1 MRAGVAVRAVLF
13 PPTMRTSVA
22 VFAALLQLPVRA
34 RVAVRAVVFHPAMR
48 ARVAHFAVCFL
59 PTMPTP
65 LVLAHRAPAAPP
77 ARRGMPPRSRPRR
90 CRGFSAAPRTEKTCV
105 AFSFDGS
112 PSLRSLI
119 QEKRLLGSS
128 ARAPPTP
135 RRRIRRSFRRVGDFI
150 DAVLSPEA
158 HTSACRSPATTTRRV
173 TRAFRPRA
181 MRAPRGR
188 TRGPGRFSNRPS
200 ETRSTT
206 PGITRTRSRARRTP
220 PLARRPR

>member
-1 MRAGVAVRAVLF
+1 MRAAAAVHAVAFPLVMRAGAAVRAVASQLPVRAADAGRAVASQLAMRAGVAVRAVLF

-59 PTMPTP
+59 PTMLTP
-65 LVLAHRAPAAPP
+65 LVLPHRALAAPR

-105 AFSFDGS
+105 AFSSNGS

-128 ARAPPTP
+128 ARAPPHRDDASAVPSDASAISSTRFSHPRRTHRHVGRP
-135 RRRIRRSFRRVGDFI
+135 RRR
-150 DAVLSPEA
+150 
-158 HTSACRSPATTTRRV
+158 
-173 TRAFRPRA
+173 RA
-181 MRAPRGR
+181 G
-188 TRGPGRFSNRPS
+188 
-200 ETRSTT
+200 
-206 PGITRTRSRARRTP
+206 
-220 PLARRPR
+220 